1 MPDDRHEG
9 GNLAR
14 ALYSFLLY
22 LMTPLVPLRLIWR
35 GLRAPAYLRRWP
47 ERFGWFKAPELRDA
61 IWVHAVSV
69 GEVHAAEPVVRRLR
83 ERHPDR
89 DIAITTTT
97 PTGSARVRELFG
109 NSVFHVYTPYDLPGA
124 VKRFLNRVD
133 PKLAVIMETEIWP
146 NLFHACGGRGIP
158 VVMANARMSA
168 RSARGYGRFSK
179 LVASTLRQCTAI
191 AAQSTADRERLVA
204 LGAPEERVIVTGSV
218 KFDISVPASLR
229 ERADGLRR
237 AWGSDRAVW
246 IAGSTHEPEEQQLLE
261 AFESVRRDLPD
272 ALLVLAPRH
281 PERFDR
287 VAALVRRQGLRL
299 ARRSEAEMGGG
310 DADCLLVDTLGELP
324 LFYAAADLAFV
335 GGSLAGTGGHNVLEP
350 AALGLPVLI
359 GPNYFNFLEITE
371 LLRDEG
377 ALLVVN
383 DHQALAEVAARLL
396 RDGDARDRM
405 GAAAAAVI
413 ERNRGAVERLLEII
427 EKTNRATNGAP
438 A

>member
-1 MPDDRHEG
+1 MPERNHQG
-9 GNLAR
+9 GNVAR
-14 ALYSFLLY
+14 SLYTLLLY
-22 LMTPLVPLRLIWR
+22 LITPLVPLRLIWR
-35 GLRAPAYLRRWP
+35 GLRVPAYLRRWP
-47 ERFGWFKAPELRDA
+47 ERFGWFRAPDLHDA

-109 NSVFHVYTPYDLPGA
+109 DSVFHVYAPYDLPGA
-124 VKRFLNRVD
+124 VKRFLNRVR

-146 NLFHACGGRGIP
+146 NLFHYCGQRDIP

-191 AAQSTADRERLVA
+191 AAQGTADRERLVE
-204 LGAPEERVIVTGSV
+204 LGAPVERVIVTGSV
-218 KFDISVPASLR
+218 KFDITAPASLR
-229 ERADGLRR
+229 EQADGLRR
-237 AWGSDRAVW
+237 VWGADRAVW
-246 IAGSTHEPEEQQLLE
+246 IAGSTHEPEEQQVLE
-261 AFESVRRDLPD
+261 AFDSVRRVLPD

-281 PERFDR
+281 PERNDR
-287 VAALVRRQGLRL
+287 VAALVRRRGLRL
-299 ARRSEAEMGGG
+299 ARRSESELGSA
-310 DADCLLVDTLGELP
+310 DADCFLVDTLGELP

-335 GGSLAGTGGHNVLEP
+335 GGSLARTGGHNVLEP
-350 AALGLPVLI
+350 AVLGVPVLI

-371 LLRDEG
+371 LLRDEE
-377 ALLVVN
+377 ALLVVE
-383 DHQALAEVAARLL
+383 DQQALGEAATRLL

-405 GAAAAAVI
+405 GTAAAAVI
-413 ERNRGAVERLLEII
+413 ERNRGSVERLLKII
-427 EKTNRATNGAP
+427 EDSLDL
-438 A
+438 